1 MKFEMKREI
10 LVVLNPN
17 GFAQAPFLSGVL
29 AFARHHP
36 RLNVTIDDAPASFDL
51 AKLNSYLDEGVDGV
65 IVSETGIVDLPQI
78 LNQTRVPIV
87 VFGSPKPCTRKSNIA
102 FVMSNDTGI
111 GIAAARHFFNLGR
124 FRDFAFIPCQGRGW
138 SEKELHGFDAF
149 LKRKRMTAKVFSGSS
164 RGELSD
170 FLRGLNKPAAVMG
183 ADDPT
188 ALKAVFAC
196 RAANLAIPLQV
207 AILGVNDNTVICN
220 GISPTLSSI
229 YVDHENEGYL
239 AAKHLMGMI
248 RRPDSKSPNLIRPT
262 SIRIVEREST
272 RQRSPSASLIERAFD
287 YINRHIRQKI
297 TVSDIVKT
305 LGISQRLV
313 ELRFKEQLG
322 VSLVQTILAQR
333 LEYLRKE
340 LLQSSQP
347 ASAVAAAC
355 GFSDM
360 AYLTRVFK
368 RRFGTTPA
376 ACRRLKPDNIS

>member
-111 GIAAARHFFNLGR
+111 GIAAARHLFNLGR

-149 LKRKRMTAKVFSGSS
+149 LKRKRMTAKSFPDPAEANSLISCVGSTSQRPSWGPTTRRRSRRYLHAARQTWPFRFKSRFSG
-164 RGELSD
+164 
-170 FLRGLNKPAAVMG
+170 
-183 ADDPT
+183 
-188 ALKAVFAC
+188 
-196 RAANLAIPLQV
+196 
-207 AILGVNDNTVICN
+207 
-220 GISPTLSSI
+220 
-229 YVDHENEGYL
+229 
-239 AAKHLMGMI
+239 
-248 RRPDSKSPNLIRPT
+248 
-262 SIRIVEREST
+262 
-272 RQRSPSASLIERAFD
+272 
-287 YINRHIRQKI
+287 
-297 TVSDIVKT
+297 
-305 LGISQRLV
+305 
-313 ELRFKEQLG
+313 
-322 VSLVQTILAQR
+322 
-333 LEYLRKE
+333 
-340 LLQSSQP
+340 
-347 ASAVAAAC
+347 
-355 GFSDM
+355 
-360 AYLTRVFK
+360 
-368 RRFGTTPA
+368 
-376 ACRRLKPDNIS
+376 

>member
-1 MKFEMKREI
+1 MKREI

-36 RLNVTIDDAPASFDL
+36 RLNVTIDDDPATFDL
-51 AKLNSYLDEGVDGV
+51 PKLNSYLDEGVDGV
-65 IVSETGIVDLPQI
+65 IVSETGVVDLPQI
-78 LNQTRVPIV
+78 LNRTKVPIV
-87 VFGSPKPCTRKSNIA
+87 VFGSPKPCTRKGNVA

-149 LKRKRMTAKVFSGSS
+149 LKRRRMTAKVFSGSS
-164 RGELSD
+164 RSELSD

-220 GISPTLSSI
+220 GISLTLSSI
-229 YVDHENEGYL
+229 YVGHENEGYL
-239 AAKHLMGMI
+239 AAKHLMGM
-248 RRPDSKSPNLIRPT
+248 
-262 SIRIVEREST
+262 
-272 RQRSPSASLIERAFD
+272 
-287 YINRHIRQKI
+287 
-297 TVSDIVKT
+297 
-305 LGISQRLV
+305 
-313 ELRFKEQLG
+313 
-322 VSLVQTILAQR
+322 
-333 LEYLRKE
+333 E

-355 GFSDM
+355 GFFRHGILD
-360 AYLTRVFK
+360 ACIQAAFRHNA
-368 RRFGTTPA
+368 RRMPTSQAGQYIMNSRYCGNLLATMPVLLQLEPNREPGEVVAKAGIGRGLEVADLRGDVALAVLDETHVPGCHHA
-376 ACRRLKPDNIS
+376 A